1 MPISSAN
8 DFAQSET
15 MRTMGEY
22 FARQYQNA
30 GPARYSNRFFFG
42 ESRFE
47 RPDTPMTAKD
57 CPVNSWKTSEGKKIK
72 IVKLETPHLASI
84 VALLLR
90 NEKDGKKNPQRSKI
104 ISLKKELVKRL
115 SE

>member
-1 MPISSAN
+1 MPINQNSTEDMWSS
-8 DFAQSET
+8 FRFMQ
-15 MRTMGEY
+15 
-22 FARQYQNA
+22 RQQM
-30 GPARYSNRFFFG
+30 NRFYFG
-42 ESRFE
+42 ATGFE

-57 CPVNSWKTSEGKKIK
+57 CPVDSWKTSEGKKIK